1 MAEIVNYSDGRPV
14 IPIVSPA
21 PEIAPPRPTGDPK
34 PQATVFWFIAAALS
48 LAGFVGLMASGYV
61 SFGTLDHSFPLDVLA
76 ILITLDLF
84 SLYVVQTG
92 ALDGL
97 GLKLALATKGRADIA
112 AIFMGL
118 LMFASS
124 ALLNN
129 LAAIF
134 IIAPVFLTLLRAM
147 RARAEVTV
155 AFLSLM
161 LVLCNLGG
169 MATPMGDFPAILL
182 MSSGLVGFMPY
193 LIGAFPLA
201 ASLALIAILGY
212 SAAIRLQQAA
222 LSGPE
227 DARHTRISL
236 EFMRVRN
243 RHVRPD
249 MTRAILLGAVFF
261 GMVLAWALVPPSN
274 WPFFMTALVGAAAAT
289 VIAGPRLSAEAI
301 GNYDLRTTVFM
312 AIILTMAAI
321 VSVTGIVGA
330 VANALV
336 ATTPDETL
344 LLVALMT
351 LVAIV
356 AGLFSAGPATAAVLP
371 IFIALS
377 HGPLAAYGDL
387 VGIAFAASICA
398 GSSMLMH
405 SATAGPTLRGETI
418 KAGFTDKT
426 GHAVWGAGAYL
437 KLGLLTALAQL
448 VLSIA
453 WILLAANMQVPWLI
467 NLVPI
472 GLLSVVAGTVVLTVD
487 GTTTARSKAIGSGLR
502 FAGFGITASV
512 IAYGTANA
520 LHFI

>member
-1 MAEIVNYSDGRPV
+1 MNEIVTYPDGRPV
-14 IPIVSPA
+14 VPVVSPA
-21 PEIAPPRPTGDPK
+21 PETAIPRPPGDPN
-34 PQATVFWFIAAALS
+34 PPTNVSWFIVAALA

-61 SFGTLDHSFPLDVLA
+61 PFGALAHSFPLDVLA

-92 ALDGL
+92 ALDAL

-147 RARAEVTV
+147 RARTEVTA

-182 MSSGLVGFMPY
+182 MSSGLVGFTPY

-212 SAAIRLQQAA
+212 SAAIRGQQAA
-222 LSGPE
+222 LSSPE
-227 DARHTRISL
+227 DASHTRISL

-249 MTRAILLGAVFF
+249 ITRAILLGVVFA

-289 VIAGPRLSAEAI
+289 VIAGPRLGREAI

-312 AIILTMAAI
+312 AIILTIAAI

-336 ATTPDETL
+336 AATPDETL

-351 LVAIV
+351 LVAIA

-371 IFIALS
+371 IFITLS
-377 HGPLAAYGDL
+377 HGPLASYGDM

-405 SATAGPTLRGETI
+405 SATAGPTLRGETV
-418 KAGFTDKT
+418 KAGFSDEN
-426 GHAVWGAGAYL
+426 GHAVWGAKAYL
-437 KLGLLTALAQL
+437 KFGLLTALAQL

-453 WILLAANMQVPWLI
+453 WILLAANMHASWLI
-467 NLVPI
+467 NLVPL
-472 GLLSVVAGTVVLTVD
+472 GLLLVVGGTVFVTAG
-487 GTTTARSKAIGSGLR
+487 GTNSAASNAIGKGLR
-502 FAGFGITASV
+502 LVGFGIAAGA
-512 IAYGTANA
+512 IAYGAATALN
-520 LHFI
+520 FI

>member
-1 MAEIVNYSDGRPV
+1 MTDIVTYPDGRRIV
-14 IPIVSPA
+14 PIASDSPKKIVTPP
-21 PEIAPPRPTGDPK
+21 PEGPE
-34 PQATVFWFIAAALS
+34 PQATTVWIVVAALA
-48 LAGFVGLMASGYV
+48 LAGFVGLVAGGYV
-61 SFGTLDHSFPLDVLA
+61 PFMKLAGSVPLDVLA

-92 ALDGL
+92 ALDAI
-97 GLKLALATKGRADIA
+97 GLKLALATRGRADVA

-118 LMFASS
+118 LMFVSS
-124 ALLNN
+124 AMLNN

-147 RARAEVTV
+147 RARVEVTA

-201 ASLALIAILGY
+201 ATLALTAILTY
-212 SAAIRLQQAA
+212 AATIRRRQAA
-222 LSGPE
+222 LSSPE
-227 DARHTRISL
+227 DTSRTRISL

-249 MTRAILLGAVFF
+249 LTRAILLGAVFI
-261 GMVLAWALVPPSN
+261 GMVLAWALLPPSN
-274 WPFFMTALVGAAAAT
+274 WPFFMIALVGAAAAT
-289 VIAGPRLSAEAI
+289 VIAGPRLSAEVI
-301 GNYDLRTTVFM
+301 SSYDLRTTVFM
-312 AIILTMAAI
+312 AIVLTVASI
-321 VSVTGIVGA
+321 VSVTGVVET

-336 ATTPDETL
+336 AATPDGTL
-344 LLVALMT
+344 LLIALMS
-351 LVAIV
+351 LVAIA

-371 IFIALS
+371 IFITLS

-405 SATAGPTLRGETI
+405 SATAGPTLRGETV
-418 KAGFTDKT
+418 KAGFADER
-426 GHAVWGAGAYL
+426 GRVVWDAGTYL
-437 KLGLLTALAQL
+437 KFGIVTALAQL
-448 VLSIA
+448 ALTIA
-453 WILLAANMQVPWLI
+453 WILLVAKMQAPWVI
-467 NLVPI
+467 NLLPVGLVMVLAGMIAATI
-472 GLLSVVAGTVVLTVD
+472 GGTKKTVA
-487 GTTTARSKAIGSGLR
+487 KAIGTGLQIS
-502 FAGFGITASV
+502 GFGLAAAV
-512 IAYGTANA
+512 IAYGTATVF
-520 LHFI
+520 HFV

>member
-1 MAEIVNYSDGRPV
+1 MTEIVTYPDGRPV
-14 IPIVSPA
+14 VPVVSA
-21 PEIAPPRPTGDPK
+21 TPEIAIPRPPGDPNQ
-34 PQATVFWFIAAALS
+34 PTNVSWFIVAALA
-48 LAGFVGLMASGYV
+48 LAGFVGLIASGYV
-61 SFGTLDHSFPLDVLA
+61 PFGALARSFPLDVLA

-92 ALDGL
+92 ALDAL

-147 RARAEVTV
+147 RARAEVTA

-182 MSSGLVGFMPY
+182 MSSGLVGFTPY
-193 LIGAFPLA
+193 LFGAFPLA

-212 SAAIRLQQAA
+212 SAAIRGQQAT
-222 LSGPE
+222 LSNPE
-227 DARHTRISL
+227 DASHTRISL

-249 MTRAILLGAVFF
+249 VTRAILLGVVFA

-289 VIAGPRLSAEAI
+289 VIAGPRLGAAAI
-301 GNYDLRTTVFM
+301 GKYDLRTTVFM
-312 AIILTMAAI
+312 AIILTIAAI

-330 VANALV
+330 VANVLV
-336 ATTPDETL
+336 AATPDETL

-351 LVAIV
+351 LVAIA

-371 IFIALS
+371 IFITLS
-377 HGPLAAYGDL
+377 HGPLASYGDL

-405 SATAGPTLRGETI
+405 SATAGPTLRGETV
-418 KAGFTDKT
+418 KAGFVDEN
-426 GHAVWGAGAYL
+426 GHAIWGAGAYL
-437 KLGLLTALAQL
+437 KYGLLTALAQL

-453 WILLAANMQVPWLI
+453 WILLAAGMQAPWLI
-467 NLVPI
+467 NLVPL
-472 GLLSVVAGTVVLTVD
+472 GLLLVVGGTVFVTAG
-487 GTTTARSKAIGSGLR
+487 GTNSAASNAIGNGLR
-502 FAGFGITASV
+502 LVGFGIAV
-512 IAYGTANA
+512 GAIAYGAATAFN
-520 LHFI
+520 FI